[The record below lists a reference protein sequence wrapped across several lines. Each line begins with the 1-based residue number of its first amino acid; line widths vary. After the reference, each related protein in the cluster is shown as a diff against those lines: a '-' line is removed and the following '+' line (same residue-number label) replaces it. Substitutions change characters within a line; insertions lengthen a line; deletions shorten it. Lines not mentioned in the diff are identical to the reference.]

1 VHLEPAAAPAHP
13 PNRSQCIDAGRNAG
27 GAMLPALPRR
37 RPALLL
43 ACWADDDDDSSAAI
57 LAVHS
62 AIPATSRASRSDL
75 A

>member
-1 VHLEPAAAPAHP
+1 
-13 PNRSQCIDAGRNAG
+13 
-27 GAMLPALPRR
+27 MLPALPRR

-43 ACWADDDDDSSAAI
+43 LLCWADDDDDSSAAI